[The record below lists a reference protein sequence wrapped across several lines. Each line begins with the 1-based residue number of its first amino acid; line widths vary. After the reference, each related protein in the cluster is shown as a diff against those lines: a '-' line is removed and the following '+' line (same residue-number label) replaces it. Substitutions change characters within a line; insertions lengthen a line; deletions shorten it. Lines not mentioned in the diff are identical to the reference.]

1 MGWDGM
7 CSTSCA
13 TRQAAAPAG
22 RRSKG
27 QNTAAAAR
35 AASSRQ
41 QPRQQRQSYGSSI
54 SRQADQAAAEAASA
68 SAGSSPSSQPLQS
81 GRWMR
86 AQAGSGE
93 RGSKHGQGGPGASKH
108 WSKPPAWH
116 SWIQATQAGLL
127 SSAVPA
133 VPCCACCGP
142 SPHRMTWPMPMLN
155 TNGCRQA
162 GACEGAE
169 RGAARQ
175 GCKSVCHAR
184 RRGCHAARVWLGT
197 CKPAEALAPP
207 PHAHLAAVAAAVKLA
222 AIGEGAC
229 SARGCGQPALSSRG
243 CCQRAAGPLGSSR
256 LAAAQNGDRASLQYM
271 PLRTAAEPG
280 HDRQGGRAPWC
291 GWPAGLTRVVHG
303 HAVALLGA
311 GAAALLDDLL
321 LQARLQQGGRRA
333 AAAALGYP

>member
-1 MGWDGM
+1 
-7 CSTSCA
+7 
-13 TRQAAAPAG
+13 
-22 RRSKG
+22 
-27 QNTAAAAR
+27 
-35 AASSRQ
+35 
-41 QPRQQRQSYGSSI
+41 
-54 SRQADQAAAEAASA
+54 
-68 SAGSSPSSQPLQS
+68 
-81 GRWMR
+81 
-86 AQAGSGE
+86 
-93 RGSKHGQGGPGASKH
+93 
-108 WSKPPAWH
+108 
-116 SWIQATQAGLL
+116 
-127 SSAVPA
+127 
-133 VPCCACCGP
+133 
-142 SPHRMTWPMPMLN
+142 MPMLN

-229 SARGCGQPALSSRG
+229 SAHGCGQPALSSRG
-243 CCQRAAGPLGSSR
+243 CCQQAAGPLGSSR
-256 LAAAQNGDRASLQYM
+256 LAAAQNGDRASLRASLQYM

-291 GWPAGLTRVVHG
+291 GWPTGLTRVVHG

-333 AAAALGYP
+333 AAAALGYPSRATCMLARWGRIHKPGQTCAETDEKKQRRAVWARLGRWASSAVTAAARWGATRGACAARRGAAAAREHSVREPTMATTRGEIGGVWSPERPMADAIAAMVRV